1 MTASCCPTKRCGE
14 KAAHFSLYA
23 QRLNGETGSY
33 LIQMPQALSSLMP
46 EQNQK
51 RPPGR
56 NLLPPNPETA
66 VQDSWTLTLTSTEET
81 HLFLTGA

>member
-1 MTASCCPTKRCGE
+1 MWE
-14 KAAHFSLYA
+14 NAAHFSLYA

-56 NLLPPNPETA
+56 NLLPPYTETA
-66 VQDSWTLTLTSTEET
+66 VQGTWTLTLTSTEET